1 MKNILKYITLLA
13 GIVSLSAC
21 TTSSVDETSGD
32 QMGRL
37 RLSLSIGNSRA
48 EYNALDHSTMRVYK
62 IEGGE
67 EKLIRKYQPATDA
80 PGDFYLVAGQYRIK
94 VAAGDQSAATFT
106 NKSYYGELD
115 VNIIPK
121 DVVIDE
127 VVCKIT
133 NVGVQVVFDQ
143 TILDKMDLGFKTFVS
158 ASDNFS
164 KAEAENN
171 SVPTLSYTE
180 DGTGYFLL
188 PEGVSNLSWGFY
200 GSSTQLGEVSKTGFI
215 PNPEKGTLHTL
226 KFKYSKTPDGYLGI
240 TVQVE
245 ENGEIHEDPFIF
257 SPQPSIKGNGVDMN
271 SVIGYNATPISF
283 NVSSVQALG
292 GIRIQAGEQNY
303 TVMENGSVSPDAA
316 ANGISYTPQD
326 ENNGTL
332 TLEDAFFA
340 KFQGGIHDIVFTM
353 TDVTDTEGTGTA
365 HIAVTGLT
373 DLSNYDLWLNTAN
386 FQVIMTDPS
395 ISNVKVRYRERLTGE
410 TEFGEWKT
418 ATAAVGENFTYTA
431 QATDFAAGRDYEYQ
445 LLINDAEQ
453 GTVRSMSTDAGV
465 QIPNGDFE
473 TWTYFNSTYY
483 PCPEGE
489 IGNSTGTGTAY
500 MGFWG
505 SGNPAAKSGG
515 MIITSPTS
523 DVRPGSKGTQAALLE
538 TKSFL
543 GQIAAGNIFVGTF
556 GGVHNIKYG
565 DVYMGRPFTFN
576 ARPKAI
582 KFWYKGTVGSNDK
595 ARLFIC
601 MGKWSSYHKVDTYDQ
616 STFFNPSDESLPEGP
631 IYGYGDWIQETT
643 VNEWTE
649 ITLPITYRSDEMP
662 NYLMITASSSYR
674 GDYMEGSTDSKMYLD
689 DIEFVY

>member
-1 MKNILKYITLLA
+1 MKKILKYITLLTGA
-13 GIVSLSAC
+13 ALLSAC
-21 TTSSVDETSGD
+21 ATTDLDETPDD
-32 QMGRL
+32 QMGTL
-37 RLSLSIGNSRA
+37 RLSLSIGSSRA
-48 EYNALDHSTMRVYK
+48 EYNALDYSTMRVYK
-62 IEGGE
+62 IENGE
-67 EKLIRKYQPATDA
+67 EKLIRKYQPATEA
-80 PGDFYLVAGQYRIK
+80 PGDLYLVGGQYRIK
-94 VAAGDQSAATFT
+94 VEAGDQSEATFT

-115 VNIIPK
+115 VDIIPK

-133 NVGVQVVFDQ
+133 NVGVQVVYDQ
-143 TILDKMDLGFKTFVS
+143 TIKDKMDLGFKTFVC
-158 ASDNFS
+158 ASDSFS
-164 KAEAENN
+164 KGDAESS
-171 SVPTLSYTE
+171 SVPTLTYTE

-200 GSSTQLGEVSKTGFI
+200 GSSTQLGEVSKTGVI
-215 PNPEKGTLHTL
+215 TAPKKGTLHTL

-245 ENGEIHEDPFIF
+245 ENGEIHDDPFIF
-257 SPQPSIKGNGVDMN
+257 SPQPSIKGDGVDIN
-271 SVIGYNATPISF
+271 SVIGYNAAPIAFS
-283 NVSSVQALG
+283 VSSVQTLK
-292 GIRIQAGEQNY
+292 GISIQAGEQNY
-303 TVMENGSVSPDAA
+303 TVMENGSVTPDAA
-316 ANGISYTPQD
+316 ANGITYTPQD
-326 ENNGTL
+326 GNNGTL
-332 TLEDAFFA
+332 TLGDAFFA

-353 TDVTDTEGTGTA
+353 TDETDTEGKGTA

-373 DLSNYDLWLNTAN
+373 DLKKFDLWRNTAD

-395 ISNVKVRYRERLTGE
+395 ITNVKVRYRERLTGE
-410 TEFGEWKT
+410 TEFGEWKST
-418 ATAAVGENFTYTA
+418 SAVAGKDFTYTA

-445 LLINDAEQ
+445 LLLNDAEQ
-453 GTVRSMSTDAGV
+453 GEARSITTDAGV

-473 TWTYFNSTYY
+473 TWTYFNNTYF
-483 PCPEGE
+483 PCIESE
-489 IGNSTGTGTAY
+489 IGNSTGVGTAY
-500 MGFWG
+500 VGFWG
-505 SGNPAAKSGG
+505 SGNPGAKSGG
-515 MIITSPTS
+515 MIITSPTN

-543 GQIAAGNIFVGTF
+543 GQIAAGNIFVGAF

-631 IYGYGDWIQETT
+631 IYGYGDWTQDTS

-662 NYLMITASSSYR
+662 NYLMITASASYR

>member
-1 MKNILKYITLLA
+1 MKKIFKYLPLLVGA
-13 GIVSLSAC
+13 ALLSAC
-21 TTSSVDETSGD
+21 TMSDVDETSED

-37 RLSLSIGNSRA
+37 RLSLSIGSSRA
-48 EYNALDHSTMRVYK
+48 EYNALDYSTMRVYK

-67 EKLIRKYQPATDA
+67 EKLIRKYQPATEA

-94 VAAGDQSAATFT
+94 VEAGDQSAATFT

-133 NVGVQVVFDQ
+133 NVGVQVLYDQ
-143 TILDKMDLGFKTFVS
+143 TIREKMDLGFKTYVC
-158 ASDNFS
+158 ASDEFS
-164 KAEAENN
+164 KSAAESN
-171 SVPTLSYTE
+171 SIPTLTYTE

-200 GSSTQLGEVSKTGFI
+200 GSSSELGEVSKTGTI
-215 PNPEKGTLHTL
+215 PAPEKGTLHTL

-245 ENGEIHEDPFIF
+245 EDGEIHEDPFIF

-271 SVIGYNATPISF
+271 GVIGYNTDPISF
-283 NVSSVQALG
+283 SVSSVQALN
-292 GIRIQAGEQNY
+292 GIRIQAGEQSY
-303 TVMENGSVSPDAA
+303 PVMENGTVSETAA
-316 ANGISYTPQD
+316 ANGISYVPQS
-326 ENNGTL
+326 ETNGTL
-332 TLEDAFFA
+332 TLGEEFFA
-340 KFQGGIHDIVFTM
+340 KFQGGIHDVVFTM
-353 TDVTDTEGTGTA
+353 TDVTNTEGTGTA

-373 DLSNYDLWLNTAN
+373 DLQQYDLWRNTAD
-386 FQVIMTDPS
+386 FQVIVTDPA

-410 TEFGEWKT
+410 AEFGEWKSAT
-418 ATAAVGENFTYTA
+418 ATAGENFTYTA

-453 GTVRSMSTDAGV
+453 GETRSITTPAGV

-473 TWTYFNSTYY
+473 IWSYYNSTYF
-483 PCPEGE
+483 PCIESE
-489 IGNSTGTGTAY
+489 IGNSTGVGTAY
-500 MGFWG
+500 TGFWG
-505 SGNPAAKSGG
+505 SGNPGAKSGG
-515 MIITSPTS
+515 MIITSPTT
-523 DVRPGSKGTQAALLE
+523 DVRPGTKGTQAALLE

-595 ARLFIC
+595 SRLFIC
-601 MGKWSSYHKVDTYDQ
+601 MGNWSSYHKVDTYDQ

-631 IYGYGDWIQETT
+631 IYGYGDWIQETS

-662 NYLMITASSSYR
+662 NYLMITASASYR

>member
-13 GIVSLSAC
+13 GTVSLSAC

-94 VAAGDQSAATFT
+94 VEAGDQSAATFT

-245 ENGEIHEDPFIF
+245 ENGEIHEDALIF
-257 SPQPSIKGNGVDMN
+257 RPQPSIKGNGVDMT
-271 SVIGYNATPISF
+271 SVIG
-283 NVSSVQALG
+283 
-292 GIRIQAGEQNY
+292 
-303 TVMENGSVSPDAA
+303 
-316 ANGISYTPQD
+316 
-326 ENNGTL
+326 
-332 TLEDAFFA
+332 
-340 KFQGGIHDIVFTM
+340 
-353 TDVTDTEGTGTA
+353 
-365 HIAVTGLT
+365 
-373 DLSNYDLWLNTAN
+373 
-386 FQVIMTDPS
+386 
-395 ISNVKVRYRERLTGE
+395 
-410 TEFGEWKT
+410 
-418 ATAAVGENFTYTA
+418 
-431 QATDFAAGRDYEYQ
+431 
-445 LLINDAEQ
+445 
-453 GTVRSMSTDAGV
+453 
-465 QIPNGDFE
+465 
-473 TWTYFNSTYY
+473 
-483 PCPEGE
+483 
-489 IGNSTGTGTAY
+489 
-500 MGFWG
+500 
-505 SGNPAAKSGG
+505 
-515 MIITSPTS
+515 
-523 DVRPGSKGTQAALLE
+523 
-538 TKSFL
+538 
-543 GQIAAGNIFVGTF
+543 
-556 GGVHNIKYG
+556 
-565 DVYMGRPFTFN
+565 
-576 ARPKAI
+576 
-582 KFWYKGTVGSNDK
+582 
-595 ARLFIC
+595 
-601 MGKWSSYHKVDTYDQ
+601 
-616 STFFNPSDESLPEGP
+616 
-631 IYGYGDWIQETT
+631 
-643 VNEWTE
+643 
-649 ITLPITYRSDEMP
+649 
-662 NYLMITASSSYR
+662 
-674 GDYMEGSTDSKMYLD
+674 
-689 DIEFVY
+689 